1 MKTFF
6 LENTSFGDENFLMNS
21 HDNITL
27 IVLAIAAR
35 DNLETKIWPAKDWTP
50 LSQSIFLQ
58 GQQITTQVGF
68 EPWPS

>member
-1 MKTFF
+1 
-6 LENTSFGDENFLMNS
+6 MNS

-50 LSQSIFLQ
+50 LS
-58 GQQITTQVGF
+58 
-68 EPWPS
+68 